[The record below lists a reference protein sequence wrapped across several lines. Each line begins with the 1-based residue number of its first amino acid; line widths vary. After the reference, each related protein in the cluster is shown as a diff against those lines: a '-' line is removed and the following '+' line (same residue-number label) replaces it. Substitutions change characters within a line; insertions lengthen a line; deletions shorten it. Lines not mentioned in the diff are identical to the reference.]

1 LSIIIKRIRKFSPD
15 PKKAVRINRAE
26 FGHDV
31 SKGNKKDFFNF
42 YYPDTTTLIFNIA
55 KFHKINTKNIIV
67 GLGAESLIKDLYIWH
82 SKKFKTKRVGYSL
95 PNFLMYKLNAKIYGY
110 KIFNYF
116 IDPAKP
122 NLLNVKY
129 ITNFLRRNKINLFV
143 LVNPSHPFEKNWNL
157 KELDKIIQFCKR
169 KKITILV
176 DEVYQGLGSK
186 SAYRL
191 INKYSNLIILRSFSK
206 SFGLPGLRVGYTM
219 ASAKVSQEIE
229 TYRLA
234 IELPQ
239 YSVNELN
246 KLLNK
251 NNKSI
256 NKTSRQIINSR
267 NYAHKQF
274 RIRGLKSYSFF
285 SNSVNVDLFN
295 KKNALKVG
303 EYLRKN
309 NIFVNYT
316 YSQPHSRF
324 INLTTTNISNLRFFF
339 KKFDEIL
346 NRVTNV
352 LS

>member
-1 LSIIIKRIRKFSPD
+1 MSIIIKRIRKLSSH
-15 PKKAVRINRAE
+15 PKEAIRLNRAE

-31 SKGNKKDFFNF
+31 LKSNKKDFFNF
-42 YYPDTTTLIFNIA
+42 YYPDTTTLIFKIA
-55 KFHKINTKNIIV
+55 KFHKINKKNIII
-67 GLGAESLIKDLYIWH
+67 GLGGESLIKDIYIWH
-82 SKKFKTKRVGYSL
+82 SKKFKSRRVGFGL
-95 PNFLMYKLNAKIYGY
+95 PNFLMYNLNAKIYDY
-110 KIFNYF
+110 KVFNYF
-116 IDPAKP
+116 IDLVKTK
-122 NLLNVKY
+122 LLNIEY
-129 ITNFLRRNKINLFV
+129 IINFLKKNKINLFV

-157 KELDKIIQFCKR
+157 KELEKIIQFCKR
-169 KKITILV
+169 KKITILI

-191 INKYSNLIILRSFSK
+191 INKYRNLIILRSFSK
-206 SFGLPGLRVGYTM
+206 SFGLPGLRVGYTI
-219 ASAKVSQEIE
+219 ASTKISQEIE

-239 YSVNELN
+239 YSINEIN

-256 NKTSRQIINSR
+256 NKTSKQIISSR

-285 SNSVNVDLFN
+285 LNSVNVDLFN

-316 YSQPHSRF
+316 YPQPHSRF
-324 INLTTTNISNLRFFF
+324 INLTTTNILNLRFFF

-346 NRVTNV
+346 NTVTNV
-352 LS
+352 H